1 MRWYDQYETLGRHI
15 DSFKEMNASHRDHL
29 VRGIQGIIQKHSPKL
44 LDESVLDFP
53 LDLARQRWYDK
64 DPYLWLT
71 INGLQQAGPDLLETV
86 TLYLEEEEEK
96 GNGGAGLAVA
106 AN

>member
-15 DSFKEMNASHRDHL
+15 DNLKDMNTGRRDKL
-29 VRGIQGIIQKHSPKL
+29 IRGIHGIIQQHSPSL

-53 LDLARQRWYDK
+53 LDLARQRWYDR

-71 INGLQQAGPDLLETV
+71 INGLQQADPDLLATV
-86 TLYLEEEEEK
+86 ALFLEEDAQC
-96 GNGGAGLAVA
+96 AGSA
-106 AN
+106 

>member
-1 MRWYDQYETLGRHI
+1 MRWYDQYEVLGRHI
-15 DSFKEMNASHRDHL
+15 DSLKEMNSSHRDLL
-29 VRGIQGIIQKHSPKL
+29 VRGIQEIIQQHSPGL

-71 INGLQQAGPDLLETV
+71 INGLQRADPDLLETV
-86 TLYLEEEEEK
+86 ALYMEETAAKRLEEQV
-96 GNGGAGLAVA
+96 GN
-106 AN
+106 

>member
-15 DSFKEMNASHRDHL
+15 DTLKDMNSSRRDHL
-29 VRGIQGIIQKHSPKL
+29 VQGIQQIIQKHSPNL
-44 LDESVLDFP
+44 LEESVLDFP

-71 INGLQQAGPDLLETV
+71 INGLQQADPDLLETV
-86 TLYLEEEEEK
+86 ALYLAEAK
-96 GNGGAGLAVA
+96 GQRKGGVS
-106 AN
+106 